1 MSTTEEISGI
11 TITDFE
17 FGILSKNELG
27 IYYVSTKTTNIP
39 NIPGLF
45 FGFIFNYSNNTG
57 KTVEH
62 RWEMILPN
70 PPEMAKT
77 IDGSTDVES
86 ITSDNRVVS
95 HTYGLDTDTYAQY
108 SINRIDPGDPSG
120 EWLMEIY
127 IGDRLYKT
135 FTFNVI

>member
-1 MSTTEEISGI
+1 MGVTEEISGI
-11 TITDFE
+11 TITNFE
-17 FGILSKNELG
+17 FGILSKDELG

-45 FGFIFNYSNNTG
+45 FGFIFHYSNNTG
-57 KTVEH
+57 KPVEH

-86 ITSDNRVVS
+86 IRSENRVVS

-108 SINRIDPGDPSG
+108 SINRIDPGDPPG

-127 IGDRLYKT
+127 IGDRLYKR
-135 FTFNVI
+135 FTFNVS